1 MITAVKSVRRQVS
14 RDALV
19 TRSHN
24 LEEKNK
30 YGGDSKQQMDERS
43 REKRT

>member
-24 LEEKNK
+24 LEKK
-30 YGGDSKQQMDERS
+30 KQIRRRLE
-43 REKRT
+43 TANG